1 MASPTAIGAAAAGA
15 GRDAPRHRDPTQSP
29 TKRRRASAAKGEH
42 SLAHPPTPPPSSP
55 RKRTASAQ
63 QQHAHT
69 SPSSPARLLVKLN
82 GRVYRPP
89 SPDDLRTKAEQEA
102 DLLLQEPHETVD
114 DLAQS
119 RRDRKRK
126 EIEDEMRKERLRL
139 AADEARARSSPSTAP
154 ASAPATTPR
163 SGGRLLRFDSD
174 DGLDVTG
181 SPSSAHDQSGTRSI
195 FPPSHPSRQQR
206 AVTPPRVWR
215 PAPPSSAS
223 SLGLPFAFQ
232 TDATTTTINTSP
244 GRHPARPLPPHLAAL
259 LSLHAAVER
268 TLILHLSTAGSTIA
282 STVSDTSTGEDG
294 APTATVRMTNLID
307 LSTLGR
313 MLESTGKRFTETELR
328 RLVWVWQGAGAGGG
342 TPSTS
347 ASSSAATTLLGSPTK
362 RKRES
367 PPSPSVSGSIVLG
380 RDSEDEVG
388 GMGFLVTRART
399 ASSASAAAAASSS
412 SSLSLS
418 SGVGSGSSLLLN
430 ASGARVS
437 STYGI
442 GIAVTVRS
450 NPQLPKLELASP
462 GRCHAAAPPSPINLG
477 RGRDGMSVVALWT
490 QGKEQRQKE
499 VERRLRAWADKQA
512 NVELKVEE
520 DVFGSSPVVPSIPLA
535 ALPLLSPA
543 VAAIPS
549 TSTPSPRKV
558 GTTADVASLADCATA
573 RAGPGS
579 LPVVSPRKFVET
591 LLAGKPL
598 KSKAGKAAE
607 RERAL
612 RARIEAKQ
620 AAQQKSAYHASL
632 SALSSGESSPTKR
645 SLKRHGPPGAA
656 ADDAPPGTAYGTQGP
671 VTLQE
676 VHKRNAMLSRLGS
689 VADVVAMRC
698 QGRPILYEEV
708 CTAISNSPLVSIGYD
723 EADHALSFL
732 AEHFPDF
739 CYVKTVGNE
748 PWLSLRGVQ
757 RAVEVKELVREQLI
771 RAATALESV

>member
-1 MASPTAIGAAAAGA
+1 MAASTTT
-15 GRDAPRHRDPTQSP
+15 GRDQHATTHSP
-29 TKRRRASAAKGEH
+29 TKRRRISTASTDSGV
-42 SLAHPPTPPPSSP
+42 AHKSITTATVQTPPTPPSSSSP
-55 RKRTASAQ
+55 RKRAQ
-63 QQHAHT
+63 REQAQA
-69 SPSSPARLLVKLN
+69 SPSSPAKLLVKLN

-102 DLLLQEPHETVD
+102 DLLLQEPHETID
-114 DLAQS
+114 DLARS

-126 EIEDEMRKERLRL
+126 ELEDEMRRERLRRVEEERG
-139 AADEARARSSPSTAP
+139 AAGSL
-154 ASAPATTPR
+154 SAGSTTPR
-163 SGGRLLRFDSD
+163 RSAGRLLRFDSD
-174 DGLDVTG
+174 DDLNVTG
-181 SPSSAHDQSGTRSI
+181 SPHNVDETGPARSP
-195 FPPSHPSRQQR
+195 FMPSPTSRQR
-206 AVTPPRVWR
+206 AVTPPPR
-215 PAPPSSAS
+215 PAQALSGFSSP
-223 SLGLPFAFQ
+223 LGLPFAFQ
-232 TDATTTTINTSP
+232 SESSP
-244 GRHPARPLPPHLAAL
+244 RRSPVRPLPPHLASL

-282 STVSDTSTGEDG
+282 STVSDTNTTEDG
-294 APTATVRMTNLID
+294 AATATVRMTNLID
-307 LSTLGR
+307 LSTLGK

-328 RLVWVWQGAGAGGG
+328 RLVWVWQGAGG
-342 TPSTS
+342 SS
-347 ASSSAATTLLGSPTK
+347 ASPLGSPK
-362 RKRES
+362 RRREVDGTS
-367 PPSPSVSGSIVLG
+367 AAMTMTGSIVLG
-380 RDSEDEVG
+380 RDSKDEVG

-399 ASSASAAAAASSS
+399 ASSGSAASSNGS
-412 SSLSLS
+412 SSLF
-418 SGVGSGSSLLLN
+418 N

-437 STYGI
+437 STYGL
-442 GIAVTVRS
+442 GIAVSVRS
-450 NPQLPKLELASP
+450 NPQLPKLELVSP
-462 GRCHAAAPPSPINLG
+462 GRTSSSFVAPPSPSSLG
-477 RGRDGMSVVALWT
+477 KGRDGMSIVALWT

-499 VERRLRAWADKQA
+499 VERRLRAWADKQVKTEPD
-512 NVELKVEE
+512 VEP
-520 DVFGSSPVVPSIPLA
+520 DVFGSSPAVPTIPLA

-549 TSTPSPRKV
+549 TTTPSPRKAN
-558 GTTADVASLADCATA
+558 TATDILSGNPSSSRT
-573 RAGPGS
+573 GPS
-579 LPVVSPRKFVET
+579 TDALPVVSPQKFVET

-632 SALSSGESSPTKR
+632 SALSTGESSPTKR
-645 SLKRHGPPGAA
+645 SLKPHGAPSDESTAA
-656 ADDAPPGTAYGTQGP
+656 GNENPV

-723 EADHALSFL
+723 EADHALTFL
-732 AEHFPDF
+732 AEHFPNF

-757 RAVEVKELVREQLI
+757 RAVEVKELVRQQLV
-771 RAATALESV
+771 RAAAALEEA